1 MSKRNILYITSLLLS
16 LALFSQNK
24 PGINGGYVVL
34 PDSIGFRFFDKE
46 YSYFT
51 IDGSSFESYKHNL
64 NLTDFR
70 LKYIP
75 NSSNNYLISA
85 GGGMV
90 YIFQDE
96 VLKRIDE
103 SFAFQ
108 SRFSSFN
115 FAKGDTL
122 ISVGGAG
129 EFNVQNNIIYYSPL
143 LKEWLVE
150 YRYNPQL
157 KTNNIPIGQYDMS
170 SQKVYFNLSKNSGFD
185 DRSRIEVLG
194 DFPTEIFSYDFKSKE
209 LSEEFSLAPLF
220 KEFFPSPENPRLRRF
235 DEFLLPLL
243 YDEKEIISLDFSSG
257 QAIHYLNPDIAT
269 LIQYPEIVSYN
280 PISNNFLL
288 TYGRGSEG
296 NYLVINEAV
305 LLGTDY
311 EILNLE
317 RANVFPWWWLF
328 VLIVPLG
335 VFVFL
340 KRKSVPLVESLDRVT
355 PQLKRVL
362 SEEDFKIF
370 QIIREQYPSGVE
382 YPDLQ
387 SSFERE
393 LSYESRIKKLRNT
406 IAHIDETAQ
415 SIIGKSSS
423 IFDITKG
430 KEDKRVKVI
439 RVKDDEVFQYWWIKK
454 ASNSNP

>member
-1 MSKRNILYITSLLLS
+1 MFKRNTLFLLFLIMS
-16 LALFSQNK
+16 LFSLSQDK
-24 PGINGGYVVL
+24 PGLNGGYTVF
-34 PDSIGFRFFDKE
+34 PDDVGFRFFDKE
-46 YSYFT
+46 FSYFT
-51 IDGSSFESYKHNL
+51 TDGSNFETYRHNL
-64 NLTDFR
+64 DLPDLRF
-70 LKYIP
+70 KYIP
-75 NSSNNYLISA
+75 NNSNNYLVSA

-90 YIFQDE
+90 YTYNDT
-96 VLKRIDE
+96 VLRRVDE

-108 SRFSSFN
+108 SRYSSFN
-115 FAKGDTL
+115 FAKGDTI
-122 ISVGGAG
+122 ISIGGSG
-129 EFNVQNNIIYYSPL
+129 EFNVQNNIIYFSPL

-150 YRYNPQL
+150 YRYDSQL
-157 KTNNIPIGQYDMS
+157 KTNNIAIGQYDVFRQM
-170 SQKVYFNLSKNSGFD
+170 VFFNLSNSNEFD
-185 DRSRIEVLG
+185 QRSRIEVLG
-194 DFPTEIFSYDFKSKE
+194 DFPSEIFSYDFNSKQ
-209 LSEEFSLAPLF
+209 LRKEFTLESLF
-220 KEFFPSPENPRLRRF
+220 KDFFPNPESPRLRRF

-243 YDEKEIISLDFSSG
+243 YDEKEVISFDFSSG
-257 QAIHYLNPDIAT
+257 QAIRYLNPDIAT

-280 PISNNFLL
+280 PRSNNFLL

-296 NYLVINEAV
+296 IYLVINEAV

-311 EILNLE
+311 QIIKLKRVN
-317 RANVFPWWWLF
+317 AFPWWLS
-328 VLIVPLG
+328 VLILPLG
-335 VFVFL
+335 IFVFM
-340 KRKSVPLVESLDRVT
+340 KRRSVPLVESLDRIT
-355 PQLKRVL
+355 PQLRRIL

-370 QIIREQYPSGVE
+370 QIIREHYPNGVE

-423 IFDITKG
+423 VFDITKG

-454 ASNSNP
+454 ASKKKL

>member
-1 MSKRNILYITSLLLS
+1 MFKRKTLFLLS
-16 LALFSQNK
+16 LLMSLSSLSQNK

-51 IDGSSFESYKHNL
+51 IDGSSFETYKHNL
-64 NLTDFR
+64 NLADFR

-90 YIFQDE
+90 YAYNDM
-96 VLKRIDE
+96 VLRRIDE

-115 FAKGDTL
+115 FAKGDTI
-122 ISVGGAG
+122 ISIGGSG
-129 EFNVQNNIIYYSPL
+129 EFNVQNNIIYFSPL

-150 YRYNPQL
+150 YRYDAQL
-157 KTNNIPIGQYDMS
+157 KTNNIPIGQYDVS
-170 SQKVYFNLSKNSGFD
+170 RQKVFFNLSNSSQFD
-185 DRSRIEVLG
+185 RRSRIEVLG
-194 DFPTEIFSYDFKSKE
+194 DFPAEIFSYDFNSKE
-209 LSEEFSLAPLF
+209 LRKEFSLEPLF
-220 KEFFPSPENPRLRRF
+220 NEFFPSPENPRLRRF

-257 QAIHYLNPDIAT
+257 NAIHYLNPDIGT
-269 LIQYPEIVSYN
+269 LIQYPEIISYN
-280 PISNNFLL
+280 PRSNNFLL

-311 EILNLE
+311 EVIRLKH
-317 RANVFPWWWLF
+317 ANAFPWWLS
-328 VLIVPLG
+328 VLILPLG
-335 VFVFL
+335 VFVFM
-340 KRKSVPLVESLDRVT
+340 KRKSVPLVESLDRIT
-355 PQLKRVL
+355 PQLRRVL

-370 QIIREQYPSGVE
+370 QIIREHYPNGVE

-387 SSFERE
+387 SSFERD

-423 IFDITKG
+423 VFDITKG

-439 RVKDDEVFQYWWIKK
+439 RVKDDEVFQYWWVKK
-454 ASNSNP
+454 ASKKKL

>member
-1 MSKRNILYITSLLLS
+1 MSNRNILCVISFLLS
-16 LALFSQNK
+16 SPLFSQDF
-24 PGINGGYVVL
+24 PGINEGYVVF

-51 IDGSSFESYKHNL
+51 IDGSDFKTYKHNL
-64 NLTDFR
+64 NLADVR

-85 GGGMV
+85 GGGRV
-90 YIFQDE
+90 YVFKDRE
-96 VLKRIDE
+96 LKRIDE

-115 FAKGDTL
+115 FAKGDTI
-122 ISVGGAG
+122 ISIGGSG

-157 KTNNIPIGQYDMS
+157 ETNNIPIGQYDML
-170 SQKVYFNLSKNSGFD
+170 SQKVYFNLSQNKGFD

-194 DFPTEIFSYDFKSKE
+194 DFPTEIFSYNFNSKE
-209 LSEEFSLAPLF
+209 FSEEFSLERLF
-220 KEFFPSPENPRLRRF
+220 KEFFPNPESPRLRRF
-235 DEFLLPLL
+235 DEYLLPIL

-280 PISNNFLL
+280 PRSNNFLL

-305 LLGTDY
+305 LLGTEY
-311 EILNLE
+311 EIIKLE
-317 RANVFPWWWLF
+317 RANAFPWWL
-328 VLIVPLG
+328 VALVIPLG

-340 KRKSVPLVESLDRVT
+340 KRKGVPLVESLDRVT

-415 SIIGKSSS
+415 SIIGKYSS

-439 RVKDDEVFQYWWIKK
+439 RVKDGEVFQYWCIKK
-454 ASNSNP
+454 ASKKKL

>member
-1 MSKRNILYITSLLLS
+1 MSKRNILYLVFLLISLG
-16 LALFSQNK
+16 LFSQNK

-34 PDSIGFRFFDKE
+34 PDDFGFRFFDKE

-51 IDGSSFESYKHNL
+51 IDGSNFETYRHNR
-64 NLTDFR
+64 NLVDFR
-70 LKYIP
+70 LKFIP
-75 NSSNNYLISA
+75 NNSNNYLISS

-90 YIFQDE
+90 YAYKDT

-115 FAKGDTL
+115 FAKGDTI
-122 ISVGGAG
+122 ISIGGAG

-150 YRYNPQL
+150 FRYNPQL
-157 KTNNIPIGQYDMS
+157 KVNNIPIGQYDS
-170 SQKVYFNLSKNSGFD
+170 INQKVYFNLSKNQSFD
-185 DRSRIEVLG
+185 DRSRIEVQG

-209 LSEEFSLAPLF
+209 LIEEFSLEPLF
-220 KEFFPSPENPRLRRF
+220 KEFFPNPESPRLRRF

-257 QAIHYLNPDIAT
+257 QAIHYLNPDIGT

-280 PISNNFLL
+280 PRSNNFLL
-288 TYGRGSEG
+288 TYGKGSEG
-296 NYLVINEAV
+296 AYLVINEAV

-311 EILNLE
+311 EVINLE
-317 RANVFPWWWLF
+317 RAKSFPWWLSI
-328 VLIVPLG
+328 LILPL
-335 VFVFL
+335 VIFVFM
-340 KRKSVPLVESLDRVT
+340 KRRSVPLVESLDRVT
-355 PQLKRVL
+355 PQLRRIL

-370 QIIREQYPSGVE
+370 QIIREHYPNGVE

-415 SIIGKSSS
+415 SIIGKSSC

-439 RVKDDEVFQYWWIKK
+439 RIKDDEVFQYWWIKK
-454 ASNSNP
+454 ASKSN

>member
-1 MSKRNILYITSLLLS
+1 MFKRKTLFLLS
-16 LALFSQNK
+16 LLISLFSFSQNK

-51 IDGSSFESYKHNL
+51 IDGSSFETYKHNL

-75 NSSNNYLISA
+75 NSSNNYLIST

-115 FAKGDTL
+115 FAKGDTI
-122 ISVGGAG
+122 ISIGGSG
-129 EFNVQNNIIYYSPL
+129 EFNVQNNIIYFSPL
-143 LKEWLVE
+143 LKEWLIE
-150 YRYNPQL
+150 YRYDAQL
-157 KTNNIPIGQYDMS
+157 KTNNIPFGQYDES
-170 SQKVYFNLSKNSGFD
+170 RQKVFFNLSNSSQFD
-185 DRSRIEVLG
+185 RRSRIEVLG
-194 DFPTEIFSYDFKSKE
+194 DFPAEIFSYDFNSKE
-209 LSEEFSLAPLF
+209 LRKEFSLKPLF
-220 KEFFPSPENPRLRRF
+220 NEFFPSPESPRLRRF
-235 DEFLLPLL
+235 DEFLFPLL
-243 YDEKEIISLDFSSG
+243 YDEKEIISIDFPSG
-257 QAIHYLNPDIAT
+257 NAIHYLNPDIAT
-269 LIQYPEIVSYN
+269 LIQYPEIISYN
-280 PISNNFLL
+280 PRSNNFLL

-311 EILNLE
+311 DVIRLK
-317 RANVFPWWWLF
+317 RANAFPWWLS
-328 VLIVPLG
+328 VLILPLG
-335 VFVFL
+335 AYVFM
-340 KRKSVPLVESLDRVT
+340 KRKSVPLVESLDRIT
-355 PQLKRVL
+355 PQLRRVL

-370 QIIREQYPSGVE
+370 QIIREHYPNGVE

-439 RVKDDEVFQYWWIKK
+439 RLKDDEVFQYWWIKK
-454 ASNSNP
+454 ASKKKL